1 MAEANKKDN
10 EKVIKKYKGKVI
22 SPFTVKKTV
31 YSIGD
36 EYVTSEKVNYDILLK
51 SKRIK

>member
-1 MAEANKKDN
+1 MAEAKKNDT
-10 EKVIKKYKGKVI
+10 KAVTKYKGKVI
-22 SPFTVKKTV
+22 SPFKVKKTV

-36 EYVTSEKVNYDILLK
+36 EYVTTEEVNYNILLK